1 MKNMNFD
8 ILRVFES
15 SYPGL
20 NFSAEL
26 GSVDDYLQ
34 TVAEYLPLIQEQNDK
49 RFRARLSRGF
59 PKLTDENLAEEWKIH
74 ERTNRTLIPS
84 LLVGSVVVA
93 LWSAFEQSVN
103 ELCRY
108 IAEREQSPLVL
119 NDLREIDIGKKVSK
133 FIATLTSESIDL
145 PVTISSIQLLRN
157 IYAYHNGS
165 IAKLGDA
172 QMKSVKRMAASSDGV
187 HLAGEIVV
195 LSVDYLR
202 RCFSDI
208 DSALQRILD
217 LFQARYPVA
226 QQGQGAE

>member
-119 NDLREIDIGKKVSK
+119 HDLREIDLGKKVSK
-133 FIATLTSESIDL
+133 FIATLTNESIDL

-217 LFQARYPVA
+217 LIQARYPVA
-226 QQGQGAE
+226 QQGQGSE